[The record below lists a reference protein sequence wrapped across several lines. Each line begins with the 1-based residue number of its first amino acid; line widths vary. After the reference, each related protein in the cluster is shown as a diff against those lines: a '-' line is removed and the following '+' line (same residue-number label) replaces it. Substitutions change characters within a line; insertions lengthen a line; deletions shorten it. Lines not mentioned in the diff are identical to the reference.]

1 MFFGLLS
8 KADFF
13 TLCKGGLVY
22 CFELLAGEV
31 VEEEGDTCGKHTNA
45 VEYGI
50 ERKHPKCGF
59 KTVLRINGYAQIV
72 GVVGEI
78 AYQILAKEYDRLDAP
93 YWNPTKNI
101 HRKNSMVKNTFEG
114 LEKAK

>member
-1 MFFGLLS
+1 M
-8 KADFF
+8 
-13 TLCKGGLVY
+13 Y

-78 AYQILAKEYDRLDAP
+78 AYQILAKEYDRSDGLHDYTANRATESNYPSIACIVTFAGFSFDFLD
-93 YWNPTKNI
+93 NI
-101 HRKNSMVKNTFEG
+101 STEQG
-114 LEKAK
+114 GE